1 MGQSQASASVRRYN
15 VPMATEARCKVS
27 TMPGAPSNFANRRPA
42 LSPAELAEFI
52 NSLEY
57 DEAPAAVADC
67 PDYGTENND

>member
-1 MGQSQASASVRRYN
+1 
-15 VPMATEARCKVS
+15 
-27 TMPGAPSNFANRRPA
+27 MPGAPSNFANRRPA

-52 NSLEY
+52 DSLEY